1 MVYIKCISKGKVGY
15 PCLVLLDTSGGI
27 AYELSKNSSSYL
39 EVAMNKN
46 ELLSKEP
53 KFFSLNSMPTIVG
66 FKAVEESRYPFYIPN
81 FFLGY
86 MRKSEEERRIDFE
99 STLRKFTA
107 KYLAEWFKY
116 MRTEKGG
123 VKDGDDFLLKL
134 SAISDDISKS
144 NIFSA
149 VVSKKGSATF
159 EVSANKSVFN
169 IIRIGDCLGI
179 KLEGEHKGGIA
190 AIESMRADMDT
201 IFRPQ
206 LFMESIS
213 SWIPLLGEGEKNG
226 NGRIIDFSQVI
237 EQLEISLPEI
247 SFGLRGEIV
256 DGIVEAY
263 KESGRKE
270 FCVGDYCGI
279 PIYARITHGENLDKT
294 NIRSADYYSNDV
306 RIWRSGNVH
315 YLQHLNYRFKDAN
328 DLALVLS
335 VRNSLPSWSSIDS
348 IDDNFK
354 NHEEQWHMKTV
365 AAMINTQL
373 QCMLMRPYIASQA
386 KRK

>member
-1 MVYIKCISKGKVGY
+1 
-15 PCLVLLDTSGGI
+15 
-27 AYELSKNSSSYL
+27 
-39 EVAMNKN
+39 MNKN

-53 KFFSLNSMPTIVG
+53 NFFSLSSMPAIVG

-86 MRKSEEERRIDFE
+86 TRKSEEERRSDFE
-99 STLRKFTA
+99 STLKTFIA
-107 KYLAEWFKY
+107 KYLTEWFKY
-116 MRTEKGG
+116 MRIEKGG
-123 VKDGDDFLLKL
+123 VKDEDDFLLKL

-149 VVSKKGSATF
+149 VVSKKNIATF
-159 EVSANKSVFN
+159 NVPANKSVFN
-169 IIRIGDCLGI
+169 ITKIGDCLGI
-179 KLEGEHKGGIA
+179 KLESEHKGGMA
-190 AIESMRADMDT
+190 AIESMRTDMDT

-213 SWIPLLGEGEKNG
+213 SWIPLS
-226 NGRIIDFSQVI
+226 GRRESNSNDEIVDFSHMI
-237 EQLEISLPEI
+237 DQLRISLPSAI
-247 SFGLRGEIV
+247 INGKGEV
-256 DGIVEAY
+256 ADGIVGAY

-270 FCVGDYCGI
+270 FCVGDYCGV

-294 NIRSADYYSNDV
+294 NIRSTNYYSNDV
-306 RIWRSGNVH
+306 RIWRTGNVQN
-315 YLQHLNYRFKDAN
+315 LQGLEYRFKDSQ

-348 IDDNFK
+348 IEDNFK
-354 NHEEQWHMKTV
+354 NHEEQWRMKAV

-373 QCMLMRPYIASQA
+373 QCMLMRPYINSQ
-386 KRK
+386 KKQK